1 MILLEINPLA
11 TSIAEIVILLVFFAL
26 VGYLAGRWITKG
38 RFKELSQLV
47 SERTAELE
55 ECRTKLQI
63 PGNPYAVSEDVP
75 VERDNLRKILGIGP
89 RLEKLLND
97 ANIFT
102 FAQLA
107 AASPATLS
115 AIFSKATQSSAID
128 DSQTWITQAAL
139 ARDGKWG
146 ELEILQDRLSDG
158 ENRGDSAH

>member
-1 MILLEINPLA
+1 MILLEINPLVTA
-11 TSIAEIVILLVFFAL
+11 IAEIVVLLVFFAL
-26 VGYLAGRWITKG
+26 VGYLTGLWITRR
-38 RFKELSQLV
+38 RFKELNQLV
-47 SERTAELE
+47 GERTAELE
-55 ECRTKLQI
+55 ECRAKLQV
-63 PGNPYAVSEDVP
+63 PGTPYALSEEFP

-107 AASPATLS
+107 AASPAVLS

-139 ARDGKWG
+139 ARDGKWE
-146 ELEILQDRLSDG
+146 ELENLQDRLSDG
-158 ENRGDSAH
+158 GNREESAH